1 MRAIIDADNLPH
13 AVRYYTAFP
22 GEPSQQLKDYIAI
35 DRLDAVHHLTLES
48 LLRTLD
54 GSGEKEFL
62 IVLHSNPNGLI
73 LPVGTGRLAAV
84 HADMTV
90 LNVIELA
97 SLAFG
102 LLDDSQNQDIAVNA
116 GFLSAWMDF
125 FARAPNANT
134 ATITQA
140 SGVAAKCAAAA
151 QLCQLWIGDACRAM
165 NHTNEAGL
173 RGIAALA
180 DKVRRADINRL
191 EFRSCRLGAGNGLK
205 EVASF
210 FGAMSFAPT
219 VRTFYVPSPG
229 QIVRRQAQLN
239 GLAQGLGPHS
249 RRFTATQGTAG
260 LHDDVAFAIQ
270 VIRLE
275 DHRYTSRFLAISEQ
289 AVWNW
294 VNGFIT
300 RLPTM
305 ITVNGRPLA
314 VPTGRTFVHHLI
326 VAGFWTPEVVVKPF
340 VFPKEPEYS
349 NFIESQ
355 F

>member
-116 GFLSAWMDF
+116 GFLSAWMDL
-125 FARAPNANT
+125 FARAPE
-134 ATITQA
+134 
-140 SGVAAKCAAAA
+140 
-151 QLCQLWIGDACRAM
+151 CQYGYNNPSFGNCCKVCRS
-165 NHTNEAGL
+165 
-173 RGIAALA
+173 RP
-180 DKVRRADINRL
+180 
-191 EFRSCRLGAGNGLK
+191 
-205 EVASF
+205 
-210 FGAMSFAPT
+210 AMST
-219 VRTFYVPSPG
+219 LD
-229 QIVRRQAQLN
+229 RRRL
-239 GLAQGLGPHS
+239 QGHESYERSG
-249 RRFTATQGTAG
+249 ATRNSCTC
-260 LHDDVAFAIQ
+260 
-270 VIRLE
+270 R
-275 DHRYTSRFLAISEQ
+275 
-289 AVWNW
+289 
-294 VNGFIT
+294 
-300 RLPTM
+300 
-305 ITVNGRPLA
+305 
-314 VPTGRTFVHHLI
+314 
-326 VAGFWTPEVVVKPF
+326 
-340 VFPKEPEYS
+340 
-349 NFIESQ
+349 
-355 F
+355 